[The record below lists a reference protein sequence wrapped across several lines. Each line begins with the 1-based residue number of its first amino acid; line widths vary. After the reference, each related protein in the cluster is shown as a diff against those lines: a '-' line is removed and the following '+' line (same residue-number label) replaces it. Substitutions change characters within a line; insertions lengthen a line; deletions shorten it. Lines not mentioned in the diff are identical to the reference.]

1 MVGNVDFNRYISLIG
16 RELIYMLSISI
27 EMLFKEKKKIMSLM
41 LSLIATFVVC
51 IVFIQ
56 FFSNPYLIK
65 MTSISH
71 KIAYGSNYILPLDVV
86 NFSDNFAVM
95 TLSIALL
102 IICIFLISYSCYYY
116 CLTSSVELGFLK
128 MAGYNTFHIL
138 CYKAIQMLVITI
150 VSLLIS
156 VILSFIFV
164 PLVLLIINIY
174 TKSNIPLFNF
184 SIKSYLFLT

>member
-1 MVGNVDFNRYISLIG
+1 MSLIG

-56 FFSNPYLIK
+56 FFFNPYLIK

-102 IICIFLISYSCYYY
+102 IIMHFSYKLQLLLLLFNIVCRIRILENGRIQYISY
-116 CLTSSVELGFLK
+116 
-128 MAGYNTFHIL
+128 
-138 CYKAIQMLVITI
+138 I
-150 VSLLIS
+150 VL
-156 VILSFIFV
+156 
-164 PLVLLIINIY
+164 
-174 TKSNIPLFNF
+174 
-184 SIKSYLFLT
+184 